1 MLKREKMMFGI
12 SLFNELLYY
21 FNLIFKINL
30 LILNLNSALCIS
42 WCIVNY
48 RNIYLILI
56 FCVFNYFLLT
66 I

>member
-1 MLKREKMMFGI
+1 MMFGI

>member
-1 MLKREKMMFGI
+1 MLKREKMMFDI
-12 SLFNELLYY
+12 SLFNESLYY

-30 LILNLNSALCIS
+30 LIPIINSVLCILR
-42 WCIVNY
+42 CVINY

>member
-1 MLKREKMMFGI
+1 MLKREKMMFDI
-12 SLFNELLYY
+12 SLFNELLCYL
-21 FNLIFKINL
+21 NLIFQINL
-30 LILNLNSALCIS
+30 LILNENSTLCIF

>member
-1 MLKREKMMFGI
+1 MLKREKMMFDI
-12 SLFNELLYY
+12 SLFNELLYF

-30 LILNLNSALCIS
+30 LILNTNSELCIS
-42 WCIVNY
+42 WCIVNC